1 MKQGYGVF
9 GAAYEVM
16 LRNDPHDPRS
26 IDHELLRRM
35 VRLDPESYDL
45 LFYAEPPFCPHME
58 GHDLYGLAQT
68 LKKQEDRASIETIL
82 AFTSGIAKKCETSLE
97 KKRFGGTEQE
107 ILARGTDWCTDMA
120 RVVVVLLGCIGIPAR
135 VLYLA
140 DPERAYHG
148 HSAVE
153 AFYDGKYGVA
163 DPIYGYT
170 FYDGSPLDAYTLM
183 YEPQHL
189 KHLPEEYRSLFQC
202 IAVSRYDPMDPS
214 NDYSVSAV
222 NAYYRTVL
230 TREHHGHW
238 MMGEG

>member
-45 LFYAEPPFCPHME
+45 LYAEPPFCPHME

-97 KKRFGGTEQE
+97 KKRFGEQNRRSWPAVQTG
-107 ILARGTDWCTDMA
+107 ARTW
-120 RVVVVLLGCIGIPAR
+120 PAWR
-135 VLYLA
+135 SFFWDV
-140 DPERAYHG
+140 
-148 HSAVE
+148 SV
-153 AFYDGKYGVA
+153 F
-163 DPIYGYT
+163 
-170 FYDGSPLDAYTLM
+170 
-183 YEPQHL
+183 
-189 KHLPEEYRSLFQC
+189 LPEFSISLIQKGHT
-202 IAVSRYDPMDPS
+202 MDIRRWRLFTMENMGRRIPS
-214 NDYSVSAV
+214 MGTPFMMGA
-222 NAYYRTVL
+222 
-230 TREHHGHW
+230 HW
-238 MMGEG
+238 MHIH

>member
-45 LFYAEPPFCPHME
+45 LYAEPPFCPHME

-97 KKRFGGTEQE
+97 KKRFGGT
-107 ILARGTDWCTDMA
+107 G
-120 RVVVVLLGCIGIPAR
+120 
-135 VLYLA
+135 
-140 DPERAYHG
+140 DPGPRYRLVHG
-148 HSAVE
+148 HGPRGGRS
-153 AFYDGKYGVA
+153 FG
-163 DPIYGYT
+163 
-170 FYDGSPLDAYTLM
+170 M
-183 YEPQHL
+183 YRYSCQS
-189 KHLPEEYRSLFQC
+189 SL
-202 IAVSRYDPMDPS
+202 SR
-214 NDYSVSAV
+214 
-222 NAYYRTVL
+222 
-230 TREHHGHW
+230 
-238 MMGEG
+238 

>member
-1 MKQGYGVF
+1 
-9 GAAYEVM
+9 
-16 LRNDPHDPRS
+16 
-26 IDHELLRRM
+26 
-35 VRLDPESYDL
+35 
-45 LFYAEPPFCPHME
+45 
-58 GHDLYGLAQT
+58 
-68 LKKQEDRASIETIL
+68 
-82 AFTSGIAKKCETSLE
+82 
-97 KKRFGGTEQE
+97 
-107 ILARGTDWCTDMA
+107 MA

-153 AFYDGKYGVA
+153 AFYDGKYGAA

-170 FYDGSPLDAYTLM
+170 FYDGGPLDAYTLM
-183 YEPQHL
+183 HEPQHL

>member
-45 LFYAEPPFCPHME
+45 LYAEPPFCPHME

-120 RVVVVLLGCIGIPAR
+120 RVAVVLLGCISLIQKGHTMDIRRWRLFTMENMGRRIPSMGTPFMMGA
-135 VLYLA
+135 
-140 DPERAYHG
+140 
-148 HSAVE
+148 
-153 AFYDGKYGVA
+153 
-163 DPIYGYT
+163 
-170 FYDGSPLDAYTLM
+170 
-183 YEPQHL
+183 
-189 KHLPEEYRSLFQC
+189 
-202 IAVSRYDPMDPS
+202 
-214 NDYSVSAV
+214 
-222 NAYYRTVL
+222 
-230 TREHHGHW
+230 HW
-238 MMGEG
+238 MHIH

>member
-45 LFYAEPPFCPHME
+45 LYAEPPFCPHME

-120 RVVVVLLGCIGIPAR
+120 RVAVVLLGCIGIPAR

-153 AFYDGKYGVA
+153 AFYDGKYGAA

-170 FYDGSPLDAYTLM
+170 FYNGGPLDAYTLM
-183 YEPQHL
+183 HEPQHL

>member
-1 MKQGYGVF
+1 M
-9 GAAYEVM
+9 
-16 LRNDPHDPRS
+16 
-26 IDHELLRRM
+26 
-35 VRLDPESYDL
+35 
-45 LFYAEPPFCPHME
+45 
-58 GHDLYGLAQT
+58 
-68 LKKQEDRASIETIL
+68 
-82 AFTSGIAKKCETSLE
+82 
-97 KKRFGGTEQE
+97 
-107 ILARGTDWCTDMA
+107 
-120 RVVVVLLGCIGIPAR
+120 
-135 VLYLA
+135 YLA

-153 AFYDGKYGVA
+153 AFYDGKYGAA

-170 FYDGSPLDAYTLM
+170 FYDGGPLDAYTLM

-214 NDYSVSAV
+214 NVYSVSAV

>member
-45 LFYAEPPFCPHME
+45 LYAEPPFCPHME

-148 HSAVE
+148 HSAV
-153 AFYDGKYGVA
+153 
-163 DPIYGYT
+163 
-170 FYDGSPLDAYTLM
+170 DAYTLM

>member
-45 LFYAEPPFCPHME
+45 LYAEPPFCPHME

-107 ILARGTDWCTDMA
+107 ILAVQTGA
-120 RVVVVLLGCIGIPAR
+120 RTWPAWR
-135 VLYLA
+135 SFFWDV
-140 DPERAYHG
+140 
-148 HSAVE
+148 SV
-153 AFYDGKYGVA
+153 F
-163 DPIYGYT
+163 
-170 FYDGSPLDAYTLM
+170 
-183 YEPQHL
+183 
-189 KHLPEEYRSLFQC
+189 LPEFSISLIQKGHT
-202 IAVSRYDPMDPS
+202 MDIRRWRLFTMENMGRRIPS
-214 NDYSVSAV
+214 MGTPFMMGA
-222 NAYYRTVL
+222 
-230 TREHHGHW
+230 HW
-238 MMGEG
+238 MHIH

>member
-45 LFYAEPPFCPHME
+45 LYAEPPFCPHME

-120 RVVVVLLGCIGIPAR
+120 RVAVVLLGCIGIPAR
-135 VLYLA
+135 EMCIRDRGGAVCGPRHDLRPGHGGPEGA
-140 DPERAYHG
+140 GDPQFCEN
-148 HSAVE
+148 
-153 AFYDGKYGVA
+153 AF
-163 DPIYGYT
+163 
-170 FYDGSPLDAYTLM
+170 
-183 YEPQHL
+183 
-189 KHLPEEYRSLFQC
+189 LPGPGL
-202 IAVSRYDPMDPS
+202 
-214 NDYSVSAV
+214 
-222 NAYYRTVL
+222 L
-230 TREHHGHW
+230 
-238 MMGEG
+238 

>member
-1 MKQGYGVF
+1 
-9 GAAYEVM
+9 
-16 LRNDPHDPRS
+16 
-26 IDHELLRRM
+26 
-35 VRLDPESYDL
+35 
-45 LFYAEPPFCPHME
+45 ME

-153 AFYDGKYGVA
+153 AFYDGKYGAA

-170 FYDGSPLDAYTLM
+170 FYDGGPLDAYTLM
-183 YEPQHL
+183 HEPQHL